1 MMSADLE
8 TIRMNEV
15 AGAVS
20 GDDDKVGE
28 ALKAQRF
35 QMLEDIARELAGE
48 VVFPTCFDVAL
59 RLRKELSC
67 PSLSIARL
75 ADIVSVEPL
84 VSAKLLHL
92 ANSAAYAAYSASGKP
107 VQDLKAAISR
117 LGLNVVRATALAVA
131 MNQIL
136 HAKEMAGFS
145 HLAHDLWE
153 HSVKSAVTARILAR
167 TYTHISPDEAFLAGL
182 VHDLGAFYMLYRA
195 SLYPE
200 LRARPETVRHLIMQW
215 HESIGVT
222 LLGALGLPEEIV
234 AASIDHDHP
243 HPVPDIPKTLAEI
256 VYVANL
262 LAGAGFEL
270 LYLDSDPEALLI
282 NQAHAKFTHLLPEV
296 ETATHEMRAIL
307 G

>member
-1 MMSADLE
+1 MMSAEQD
-8 TIRMNEV
+8 TSRMNEEP
-15 AGAVS
+15 GMVS

-28 ALKAQRF
+28 ALAAQRF
-35 QMLEDIARELAGE
+35 QMLEDIAKELAGD

-92 ANSAAYAAYSASGKP
+92 ANSAAYASSSKP
-107 VQDLKAAISR
+107 LQDLKAAIAR

-136 HAKEMAGFS
+136 HAKEMAGFIN
-145 HLAHDLWE
+145 LAHDLWK
-153 HSVKSAVTARILAR
+153 HSVKSAVTARILGR
-167 TYTHISPDEAFLAGL
+167 TYTHINPDEAFLAGL

-195 SLYPE
+195 SQYPE
-200 LRARPETVRHLIMQW
+200 LRVRPETVRHLIMQW

-282 NQAHAKFTHLLPEV
+282 NQAHAKFAHLLPEV